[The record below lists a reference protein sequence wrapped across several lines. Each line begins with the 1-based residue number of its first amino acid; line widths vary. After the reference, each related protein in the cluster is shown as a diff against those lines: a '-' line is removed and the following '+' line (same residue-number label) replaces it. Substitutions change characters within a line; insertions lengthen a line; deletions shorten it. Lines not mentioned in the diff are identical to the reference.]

1 MNANPNQEP
10 IPTIDAPR
18 GHRSSGSES
27 GQALVEFIIVFPV
40 LLLLLFGI
48 IEMGAAWRTYQVTTN
63 AAREGAR
70 MTVLP
75 DADEDEIR
83 DAIDERLLRG
93 GLTPA
98 SASIEFDCS
107 GGDCF
112 GAGRSPGDPAEV
124 RVAYPFQFAFLG
136 PIMDWMGATD
146 AIGSVTMETGFVM
159 RVE

>member
-1 MNANPNQEP
+1 MNANEIHRPM
-10 IPTIDAPR
+10 PTVIAPR
-18 GHRSSGSES
+18 RRRSPGSDS

-40 LLLLLFGI
+40 LLLILFGI

-75 DADEDEIR
+75 DPDEDEIR
-83 DAIDERLLRG
+83 DALDERLLRG

-98 SASIEFDCS
+98 SASIEFDC

-124 RVAYPFQFAFLG
+124 RIAYPFQFAFLG
-136 PIMDWMGATD
+136 PIMDYMGATD
-146 AIGSVTMETGFVM
+146 ALGSVTMETGFVM

>member
-1 MNANPNQEP
+1 MSTEPNDKAT
-10 IPTIDAPR
+10 PTIER
-18 GHRSSGSES
+18 GRRRGGPSPDS

-70 MTVLP
+70 LAVLP
-75 DADEDEIR
+75 SADEDEIR

-93 GLTPA
+93 GLSPA
-98 SASIEFDCS
+98 TATVEFDC

-112 GAGRSPGDPAEV
+112 GGAASPGDPAEV
-124 RVAYPFQFAFLG
+124 RISYPFEFAFLG
-136 PIMDWMGATD
+136 PIMDYAGATD
-146 AIGSVTMETGFVM
+146 ALGSVTMETGFVM

>member
-1 MNANPNQEP
+1 MNAISTQES
-10 IPTIDAPR
+10 ILTIDAPR
-18 GHRSSGSES
+18 GRRSLGSDS

-83 DAIDERLLRG
+83 DAIDERLLQG
-93 GLTPA
+93 GLTPG
-98 SASIEFDCS
+98 SATVEFDCA

-112 GAGRSPGDPAEV
+112 GAGRSTGDPAEV
-124 RVAYPFQFAFLG
+124 RIAYPFQFAFLG
-136 PIMDWMGATD
+136 PIMDYMGATD
-146 AIGSVTMETGFVM
+146 ALGAVTMETGFVM

>member
-1 MNANPNQEP
+1 MTTQTP
-10 IPTIDAPR
+10 PR
-18 GHRSSGSES
+18 DER

-70 MTVLP
+70 LTVLP
-75 DADEDEIR
+75 SADEDEVR

-93 GLTPA
+93 GLEPGDAT
-98 SASIEFDCS
+98 IEFDC

-112 GAGRSPGDPAEV
+112 GGAPSPGDPAEV
-124 RVAYPFQFAFLG
+124 RISYPFQFALLG
-136 PIMDWMGATD
+136 PIMDYMGATE
-146 AIGSVTMETGFVM
+146 ALGSVTMETGFVM
-159 RVE
+159 RIE